1 SPRPCPISNAMSSPS
16 STTPRPPP
24 ATWNCS
30 RKRST
35 PSPTPKRSESPQT
48 PEPRTQNLPL
58 LMLAQAAD
66 NFAPP
71 AAIAAW
77 LACAAF
83 TLWFLLLV
91 DKAVQRLRGKAPQ
104 PPNRQL
110 EAGQLELHRRVAVL
124 EEWKDGLLQKLD
136 ADKSELLAAGG
147 RREEKL
153 SAEISGVA

>member
-1 SPRPCPISNAMSSPS
+1 MI
-16 STTPRPPP
+16 
-24 ATWNCS
+24 
-30 RKRST
+30 
-35 PSPTPKRSESPQT
+35 
-48 PEPRTQNLPL
+48 L
-58 LMLAQAAD
+58 LLAEAPD
-66 NFAPP
+66 NFTPP

-91 DKAVQRLRGKAPQ
+91 DKAVQRVRGKAPQ
-104 PPNRQL
+104 PPNSQL
-110 EAGQLELHRRVAVL
+110 EAGQLELGRRVTVL

-153 SAEISGVA
+153 SAEISGVAARVDGLQAALANIPGELMALLANAKNVLGRGQNDKGDAQ

>member
-1 SPRPCPISNAMSSPS
+1 MIPMFAE
-16 STTPRPPP
+16 
-24 ATWNCS
+24 AT
-30 RKRST
+30 
-35 PSPTPKRSESPQT
+35 
-48 PEPRTQNLPL
+48 
-58 LMLAQAAD
+58 D

-71 AAIAAW
+71 VAIAAW

-91 DKAVQRLRGKAPQ
+91 DKAIQRLRGKAPQ

-110 EAGQLELHRRVAVL
+110 AAGQLEINRRVIAL

-136 ADKSELLAAGG
+136 ADKSELLAAGE

-153 SAEISGVA
+153 SAEISGVATRVDGLQAALTNIPGEIMALLANARNVLGRSPNSPSEKN

>member
-1 SPRPCPISNAMSSPS
+1 
-16 STTPRPPP
+16 
-24 ATWNCS
+24 
-30 RKRST
+30 
-35 PSPTPKRSESPQT
+35 
-48 PEPRTQNLPL
+48 
-58 LMLAQAAD
+58 MLAEAAD

-110 EAGQLELHRRVAVL
+110 EAVQLELGRRVTVL

-153 SAEISGVA
+153 SAEISGVAARVDGLQAALTNIPCELMALLANAKNVLGRGPNSPTDKN